1 MSALIQFQS
10 RNTKYSRNTDQIY
23 FSYIIFENINA
34 IVFTKNDD
42 INFLAKKFPLQAK
55 NVALRY
61 NENGCSVLR
70 KGAHEAKMC
79 FLGKIMF

>member
-23 FSYIIFENINA
+23 FSYIIFENINST
-34 IVFTKNDD
+34 VFTKNDD
-42 INFLAKKFPLQAK
+42 RNFPAKNFRCRQK